1 MLEITFK
8 NGNTVTYGDDSF
20 TDYSYQGAVFVV
32 INKMQWIGIYNM
44 DMIAFI
50 EYKQPEGGGADEL

>member
-8 NGNTVTYGDDSF
+8 NGNTITYDAASY

-32 INKMQWIGIYNM
+32 IKKMQWIGIYNM
-44 DMIAFI
+44 DMIACI
-50 EYKQPEGGGADEL
+50 EYKEA

>member
-8 NGNTVTYGDDSF
+8 NGNTVTYKPESF

-32 INKMQWIGIYNM
+32 IKDSQWIGIYSM

-50 EYKQPEGGGADEL
+50 EYKEA